1 MQRVVY
7 FILCIAFVAAP
18 VLFAQDANSE
28 MESTSLAQAERLFLE
43 GRYDRTIHEADTL
56 IESRASHRDELYYL
70 KGLSELKSNKFKDA
84 RESFGSIISRYPGS
98 KRVCDAHV
106 GIGDS
111 YFLEGNMDAAL
122 KDYEEAA
129 SKFASDRNIAAV
141 YYKIGSVYKRKG
153 VSDKAAYYFDKV
165 KAGAPLSFEAR
176 MISSSG
182 HDAVVP
188 VNDKTAPEAPVR
200 TSSSGSGIYSVQVGS
215 FKNSRNAERMVKELA
230 DSGYES
236 YIEPPSVSGGNLYR
250 VKAGKCGSKVDAESL
265 AAKLRKAGYNIKICS
280 NDACQ

>member
-7 FILCIAFVAAP
+7 FISCVVFVAAL
-18 VLFAQDANSE
+18 VIFAQDASSE
-28 MESTSLAQAERLFLE
+28 MESASPARAERLFLE
-43 GRYDRTIHEADTL
+43 GKYDRAIHEADLL
-56 IESRASHRDELYYL
+56 IDSRASRRDELYYL

-84 RESFGSIISRYPGS
+84 RESFSSIISRYPGS

-106 GIGDS
+106 AIGDS
-111 YFLEGNMDAAL
+111 YFLEGNMDVAL
-122 KDYEEAA
+122 KNYQEAA
-129 SKFASDRNIAAV
+129 DKFSGDKNITV
-141 YYKIGSVYKRKG
+141 IYYKIGSVYKRKG
-153 VSDKAAYYFDKV
+153 ASDKAAYYFDKV

-182 HDAVVP
+182 HDKGP
-188 VNDKTAPEAPVR
+188 SEAPVR
-200 TSSSGSGIYSVQVGS
+200 TGSGGSGIYSVQVGS

-230 DSGYES
+230 NSGYES

-250 VKAGKCGSKVDAESL
+250 VKAGKCGSKEDAESL
-265 AAKLRKAGYNIKICS
+265 AAKLRKAGYSIKICS